1 MQQRT
6 EELSYAIQNESLQ
19 QRTLILECLEV
30 LRSAME
36 ELQVAQ
42 EELRQ
47 QNDELLQAQEVV
59 QAERQRY
66 QTLFEFTP
74 AAYLVTDLYG
84 TVREANQIAALLLQ
98 IPQHF
103 LVGKPLTVFVP
114 SLQHRSFRT
123 LLNQLPSLLQPQA
136 FELELE
142 TWKKNSFHADI
153 QVDVVR
159 NSCQQV
165 VALRWLII
173 DATDRKQSE
182 KRLQE
187 VQMQNLELREVDRL
201 KDEFMRTVSH
211 ELRTPMTAILGFSE
225 LLRQRFVQ
233 SPDPQTTMMIECI
246 TRNSRHLLQLVEEIL
261 DFSKLQEQQLQLCLE
276 EFDLTELLQAT
287 TSELQSLAAQK
298 NLAFNLILPS
308 ENVMV
313 VNDRLRL
320 RQVVINLISNAI
332 KFTHEGGI
340 TIELLELPEGRI
352 AVSVRDTG
360 IGIAPEHQAQ
370 IFQEFWQVDQSTSRC
385 YQGTGLGLSISKQ
398 LITLMQ
404 GSLSVESESGQGTLF
419 RVEMPCCM
427 AIEQSQTSKSFC

>member
-1 MQQRT
+1 M
-6 EELSYAIQNESLQ
+6 
-19 QRTLILECLEV
+19 
-30 LRSAME
+30 
-36 ELQVAQ
+36 
-42 EELRQ
+42 
-47 QNDELLQAQEVV
+47 
-59 QAERQRY
+59 
-66 QTLFEFTP
+66 
-74 AAYLVTDLYG
+74 
-84 TVREANQIAALLLQ
+84 
-98 IPQHF
+98 
-103 LVGKPLTVFVP
+103 
-114 SLQHRSFRT
+114 
-123 LLNQLPSLLQPQA
+123 
-136 FELELE
+136 
-142 TWKKNSFHADI
+142 
-153 QVDVVR
+153 
-159 NSCQQV
+159 